1 MITTYKVPYRDGELR
16 IGWASWDN
24 GKYESRSIK
33 YAYRDSSGK
42 ISRGSPELSFDV
54 LVDMFLLADDQGELA
69 ESVTEAAARDVREV
83 YQLSLAELRDE
94 RTVLSVALRRLQAL
108 MSEIQWAHW
117 QPIHDQ
123 LDARLDALK
132 HEISKRSR

>member
-1 MITTYKVPYRDGELR
+1 MGERYRL
-16 IGWASWDN
+16 
-24 GKYESRSIK
+24 
-33 YAYRDSSGK
+33 
-42 ISRGSPELSFDV
+42 LSFDV
-54 LVDMFLLADDQGELA
+54 LVDMFLLAEDQGELA
-69 ESVTEAAARDVREV
+69 ESVPEAATRDVREV

-94 RTVLSVALRRLQAL
+94 RTTLSVALRRLQAL
-108 MSEIQWAHW
+108 MSEIQWAQW